1 MFRAI
6 LHVALKLSMEVLLV
20 NEGNR
25 KEVEGILLIVAVLKT
40 SQGRIITSLF
50 TDKNGHFFL
59 YLLRENN
66 TERIPL

>member
-6 LHVALKLSMEVLLV
+6 LHVALKLSMEVLLI

-25 KEVEGILLIVAVLKT
+25 KVEGILLIVAVLKT

-50 TDKNGHFFL
+50 TDKNGHFS
-59 YLLRENN
+59 Y
-66 TERIPL
+66 IC